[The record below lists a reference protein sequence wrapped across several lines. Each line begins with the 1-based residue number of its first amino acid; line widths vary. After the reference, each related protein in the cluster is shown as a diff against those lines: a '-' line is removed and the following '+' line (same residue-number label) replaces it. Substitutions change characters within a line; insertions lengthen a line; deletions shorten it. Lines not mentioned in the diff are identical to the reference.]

1 MGEGKPDTVSTT
13 AKMSTPE
20 TMDTHTGSATA
31 THGANTNLDANTQ
44 GGPQTGADRAAT
56 HDIEQQHTPDDPDE

>member
-1 MGEGKPDTVSTT
+1 
-13 AKMSTPE
+13 MSTPE